1 MTRIARCCAFVLS
14 LLLLIGRLSVAAD
27 NANAASEARL
37 NAAVTLL
44 ASDGF
49 EGRGVDTDGI
59 NKAADFIAGEFKRL
73 GLKTDLFDG
82 GPFQKFE
89 MTIKSEL
96 GPKEN
101 NHLVLVG
108 PPEDGQT
115 VPTRLELQLGK
126 TFTPLAVGGS
136 GNVAGELVF
145 VGYGI
150 TDKQHD
156 FDEYAGVDVQD
167 KVVVIIRKEPQQA
180 DPKSVFNGTQPS
192 QHATFMRKL
201 ANAAEHGAK
210 AVILV
215 NDNFELENKQTS
227 DRKKWREE
235 LDKIAEARSKL
246 SAEGIDAA
254 TTAKLY
260 AEIDQLAESIS
271 TRGKRL
277 AAGYDELLGFAGAGE
292 ESGYKKMPVWF
303 CLRSSIE
310 PLIEQAVGKDLAA
323 IENQIDASLKP
334 VSQDLP
340 GWKIDAQAS
349 VNQVQAEV
357 KNVVAVLEGE
367 GPLADDTII
376 VGAHYDH
383 VGMGGPGS
391 LAPWTHEVHNGA
403 DDNASG
409 TAALIETAERLVAS
423 GIKPKHRI
431 VFIAFTA
438 EERGLIGSAYYCRNP
453 RFPLEKTVAM
463 LNMDMVGRLRDDKL
477 IVFGTGTAEGFDSLV
492 DEAGAKHGFQITKKP
507 EGFGPSDHSSFYAQ
521 KIPVLHLFTDNHADY
536 HRPTDDADKLNI
548 AGMRR
553 VVDYLVDV
561 LVRIDSLET
570 RPTYREIKRVASIG
584 DGGDRPYFGSIP
596 DYSAEE
602 SDGLKIMGVAENGP
616 AAQAG
621 LQGGDVI
628 IGLGESKI
636 TGIET
641 FDSALRKFKP
651 GDKAKVRVR
660 RGDKVLELE
669 VAFGKRPG

>member
-1 MTRIARCCAFVLS
+1 MTWSIPRFASA
-14 LLLLIGRLSVAAD
+14 LLLGLLLGRFSPAAD

-37 NAAVTLL
+37 SAAVTLL
-44 ASDGF
+44 SSDGF

-59 NKAADFIAGEFKRL
+59 NKAADFIASEFKRL

-108 PPEDGQT
+108 PPEAGQSAA
-115 VPTRLELQLGK
+115 TRLELQLGK

-136 GNVAGELVF
+136 GDVAGQLVF

-150 TDKQHD
+150 TDKQNN
-156 FDEYAGVDVQD
+156 FDEYAGVDVKD
-167 KVVVIIRKEPQQA
+167 KVVVIIRKEPQQGDA
-180 DPKSVFNGTQPS
+180 KSVFNGTQPS

-215 NDNFELENKQTS
+215 NDDFELQNKHTS

-235 LDKIAEARSKL
+235 LDKIAEARNKL
-246 SAEGIDAA
+246 TAEGIDAA

-260 AEIDQLAESIS
+260 AEIDQLAESIA

-277 AAGYDELLGFAGAGE
+277 AAGYDELIGFAGAGE
-292 ESGYKKMPVWF
+292 ESGHKKMPVWF
-303 CLRSSIE
+303 CLRSSID
-310 PLIEQAVGKDLAA
+310 PMIKQSLSKDMAA
-323 IENQIDASLKP
+323 IEKELDATLKP
-334 VSQDLP
+334 LSQDLA
-340 GWKIDAQAS
+340 GWTIDAQAS

-367 GPLADDTII
+367 GPLADETIVI
-376 VGAHYDH
+376 GAHYDH
-383 VGMGGPGS
+383 VGLGGAGS
-391 LAPWTHEVHNGA
+391 LAPWTHEIHNGA

-423 GIKPKHRI
+423 GVKPKRRI

-477 IVFGTGTAEGFDSLV
+477 IVFGTGTAAEFDSM
-492 DEAGAKHGFQITKKP
+492 ATNIGAKHSFQITKKP

-521 KIPVLHLFTDNHADY
+521 KIPVLHLFTDNHSDY

-561 LVRIDSLET
+561 IGQIDGSEA
-570 RPTYREIKRVASIG
+570 RPEYREIKKVASIG

-596 DYSAEE
+596 DYSSEE
-602 SDGLKIMGVAENGP
+602 SEGLKIMGVSENGP
-616 AAQAG
+616 AAKAG

-651 GDKAKVRVR
+651 ADKAKVKVR
-660 RGDKVLELE
+660 RGDKILDLE
-669 VAFGKRPG
+669 VTFGKRPG